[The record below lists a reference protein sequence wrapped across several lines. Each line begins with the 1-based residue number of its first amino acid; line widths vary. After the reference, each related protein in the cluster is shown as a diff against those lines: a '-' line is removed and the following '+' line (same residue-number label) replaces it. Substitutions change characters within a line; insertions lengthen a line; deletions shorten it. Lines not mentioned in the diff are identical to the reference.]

1 MTEWQK
7 KLIRTVILLG
17 WLALS
22 GSSYAETFPELKKI
36 ISDQLLYPR
45 DARYTIPSTLPS
57 DTAGQA
63 KNAEWLIAAQHLS
76 KAGLVRLS
84 IVPEKTI
91 LDGTEQSL
99 DVVVPSMNL
108 RYETTALNV
117 VLGRW
122 EIEVLRVA
130 NAGDVKTVYGKR
142 RVIKHSRA
150 YDPVVG
156 SIPPKEAAK
165 YMDQDVIWEISK
177 NGASFNVVEKV
188 K

>member
-1 MTEWQK
+1 M
-7 KLIRTVILLG
+7 LLG
-17 WLALS
+17 WLAFS
-22 GSSYAETFPELKKI
+22 GSSYAETFTELKKI

-57 DTAGQA
+57 ETVGQA
-63 KNAEWLIAAQHLS
+63 KNAEWLAVAQHLS
-76 KAGLVRLS
+76 KADLVRLS
-84 IVPEKTI
+84 IIDGKTI

-122 EIEVLRVA
+122 DVEMVRVT

-142 RVIKHSRA
+142 RVTKRSRA
-150 YDPVVG
+150 YDPIVG
-156 SIPPKEAAK
+156 SIPPQEAAK
-165 YMDQDVIWEISK
+165 YMDQDMVWEISR
-177 NGASFNVVEKV
+177 NGASFNVVEKI